1 MIYPHTRLGAGL
13 TAALALAW
21 LAPACGPSGPAEVQE
36 PTSALVATAT
46 VTRGPIAESLE
57 TFGTTEFDP
66 ERTRS
71 VSLVRAGEV
80 WDVAVVAGLAVHQ
93 GDPLLTL
100 GPVPQGSPQVQNAII
115 DLRFAEQALSRARR
129 LADLHLATNQDVQQA
144 EKNVAASRA
153 ALRALGAAASETTET
168 IRAPEDGIVSQV
180 QVTKGSVVQAG
191 QVAVVVA
198 SSSAMAVRTGFEVED
213 VPRLSQGLEVR
224 LAAVYAPPGEK
235 TAAARLARLHRMA
248 DPGTQLVEALIAV
261 ADPPSWMVAGERVRV
276 RVILASA
283 EDAVRVPREAL
294 LEREGKPGVFVVRDG
309 LAHWQPVETGLRS
322 DAAVQVL
329 GGLSGGE
336 TVATTGRTALSD
348 GMAVRL
354 QSAAAGGP

>member
-1 MIYPHTRLGAGL
+1 VIIHRRRLGGSL
-13 TAALALAW
+13 AATLAL
-21 LAPACGPSGPAEVQE
+21 LAPACGPSGPSEAPQ
-36 PTSALVATAT
+36 PPSALVATAT
-46 VTRGPIAESLE
+46 VGRGPLAESLE

-80 WDVAVVAGLAVHQ
+80 WDVAVVAGLAVRA

-115 DLRFAEQALSRARR
+115 DLRFAEQALARARR
-129 LADLHLATNQDVQQA
+129 LAALHLATNQDVQQA

-168 IRAPEDGIVSQV
+168 IHAPEDGIVSQV
-180 QVTKGSVVQAG
+180 EVTKGTVVQAG
-191 QVAVVVA
+191 QVAVVLA

-224 LAAVYAPPGEK
+224 LEAVYAPPGEK

-261 ADPPSWMVAGERVRV
+261 PDPPSWMVAGERVRV
-276 RVILASA
+276 RVILASVD
-283 EDAVRVPREAL
+283 DAVRVPREAL
-294 LEREGKPGVFVVRDG
+294 LQRDGKPGVFVVRDG
-309 LAHWQPVETGLRS
+309 HAHWQPVQIGLRGEG
-322 DAAVQVL
+322 AVQA
-329 GGLSGGE
+329 GAGLSGGE
-336 TVATTGRTALSD
+336 TVATTGRSALVD
-348 GMAVRL
+348 GMAVRI
-354 QSAAAGGP
+354 QAAPGGGP